1 MNDTRENESRSI
13 QSAVPSQGEKFAGVL
28 EEDPISGE
36 LTVMPASLS
45 DLHASLLAKFSQTG
59 DPMLKDA
66 AEQIRALRRQVFEHE
81 IRNEQLRELLLARPA
96 APEKSE
102 AEKALDRPWQT
113 NGHGHYEYIET
124 ICDAYES
131 GMGDGLT
138 AKPLMNPYGRD
149 NPDQGAAFEIGHV
162 EGTQRRQAAA
172 GATGSTV
179 QG

>member
-1 MNDTRENESRSI
+1 MNDTRENKSSSI
-13 QSAVPSQGEKFAGVL
+13 EPVVPSQGEKLAGVL

-36 LTVMPASLS
+36 VSAMPSRLS
-45 DLHASLLAKFSQTG
+45 DLHAALLKKFNQSG
-59 DPMLKDA
+59 DPVLKDA

-81 IRNEQLRELLLARPA
+81 IRNGQLRELLLTRPG

-102 AEKALDRPWQT
+102 EEKALDRPWQT
-113 NGHGHYEYIET
+113 HGHGHYEYIET

-149 NPDQGAAFEIGHV
+149 NPDQGTAFEIGHV
-162 EGTQRRQAAA
+162 EGMQRRQSGAA
-172 GATGSTV
+172 GSTV
-179 QG
+179 NG